1 MYTIIDADSILFK
14 AAVTAKSNKDIR
26 KNIKDIMLEIEGECF
41 MGEPRVAVKGKG
53 NYRYKVYPEYKSN
66 RPPIAEDL
74 KKKLNYAHQHM
85 VEKYNAV
92 QADGME
98 ADDLCS
104 IWCWE
109 CINNEESFILA
120 HIDKDLNQIP
130 GPHYNYNKKEHYHL
144 EPEDAY
150 RSLMMQW
157 LTGDTSDGIPGIKGV
172 GPKKAEK
179 ILEGVK
185 TKDMEKVVRKAY
197 ADNGYPNGIATR
209 DYKLLYMLQTWEE
222 FNEYNEEE
230 NKQEEGVQESSSEEA
245 DDTPTSSKTPIS
257 ECNVGME
264 GQEEVQV
271 SGVSGVSERDTGHDT
286 TT

>member
-14 AAVTAKSNKDIR
+14 AAVTANSNADVK
-26 KNIKDIMLEIEGECF
+26 KNIKDIMLEIERECF

-53 NYRYKVYPEYKSN
+53 NFRYKVYPEYKSH
-66 RPPIAEDL
+66 RPELEEKL
-74 KKKLNYAHQHM
+74 KKRLNYAHTHM
-85 VEKYNAV
+85 VEKYDAV

-109 CINNEESFILA
+109 CINKGESFVLA

-130 GPHYNYNKKEHYHL
+130 GPHYNYNKKEHYHM

-179 ILEGVK
+179 ILAGVK
-185 TKDMEKVVRKAY
+185 TEDMEKVVRKAY
-197 ADNGYPNGIATR
+197 ADNGYPDGIATR
-209 DYKLLYMLQTWEE
+209 DYKLLYMLQSWEE

-230 NKQEEGVQESSSEEA
+230 KPEEETNDDASQDPSE
-245 DDTPTSSKTPIS
+245 TPID
-257 ECNVGME
+257 ECDVGVAGE
-264 GQEEVQV
+264 EEVQV
-271 SGVSGVSERDTGHDT
+271 EGVSGVSERDS
-286 TT
+286 